1 MTLAPTG
8 PVSLTHTVVAADSA
22 AAWGSGT
29 VAVLATPRLLAL
41 AEAATLRVLDGR
53 LPPEQTTVG
62 TRVELDHLAAVPV
75 GGQVTVTAEL
85 VEVQG
90 SRLRFA
96 VHAHDAAGRAV
107 ARGIILRAVVGVA
120 AFQARARAGGPQ
132 SPAAS
137 GALDDLDPS
146 ASR

>member
-1 MTLAPTG
+1 MPVPGGTPGRRDHRPWPGLGRVTVRRMTLAPTG
-8 PVSLTHTVVAADSA
+8 PVSLTHTVAAADSA
-22 AAWGSGT
+22 VAWGSGT

-85 VEVQG
+85 VE
-90 SRLRFA
+90 A
-96 VHAHDAAGRAV
+96 DM
-107 ARGIILRAVVGVA
+107 
-120 AFQARARAGGPQ
+120 
-132 SPAAS
+132 AAS
-137 GALDDLDPS
+137 RVMTPS
-146 ASR
+146 RMSATRCWSKVCMP